1 MGILNTL
8 SFLLNHPLSQGR
20 KLATLRRFAA
30 WQIGAR
36 LVPGPVACP
45 FANGSSLL
53 VRPGMTGATGN
64 LYVGLHEFADM
75 AFVLHV
81 LREEDLFVDVGA
93 NIGFHSPRPLA
104 GEGLGER
111 AGDSTTAPSP

>member
-36 LVPGPVACP
+36 YFVAIRH
-45 FANGSSLL
+45 
-53 VRPGMTGATGN
+53 RPGG
-64 LYVGLHEFADM
+64 D
-75 AFVLHV
+75 
-81 LREEDLFVDVGA
+81 
-93 NIGFHSPRPLA
+93 PRPPPFFQYPLV
-104 GEGLGER
+104 GDVQPSEPPYRHCYQPER
-111 AGDSTTAPSP
+111 VS